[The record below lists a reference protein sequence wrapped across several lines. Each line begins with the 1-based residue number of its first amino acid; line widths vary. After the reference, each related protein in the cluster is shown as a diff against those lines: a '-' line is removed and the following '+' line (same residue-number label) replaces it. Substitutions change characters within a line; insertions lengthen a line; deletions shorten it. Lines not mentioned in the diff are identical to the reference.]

1 MKGSKILLTMLK
13 EYDVEYVFGLPGETT
28 LPLYVDWLEFRD
40 VGHVMF
46 RDERNACFAADG
58 YARVSYKPGVCEA
71 PSAGVAHIL
80 PAIVEAY
87 ASSLPMI
94 AITTDT
100 PLHLEKR
107 NMLTGIN
114 QTALFTGITK
124 ETLTVLRSQDIP
136 FTIRRA
142 FRLATCGKPGP
153 VHIRI
158 PVNVLEEDV
167 EVSDLYAQKEFTKYP
182 GHRFTAEEDMIMKA
196 VELLLSSEKPV
207 IVCGQGVLYSQAW
220 DEIIEL
226 AELLNIPVG
235 TTITGKGS
243 FPETHPLSIGVI
255 GSRGGTSFSNEI
267 LKNAELVFYIGCNT
281 DYAATN
287 SWTLPP
293 KDTKII
299 HLDISEAEV
308 GNNLKTEVSLI
319 GDAKTTLKLMIKI
332 LKTKIGKGTV
342 RSRLI
347 EELKEMKAMFEEK
360 IAPHITSNEH
370 PPNPIKII
378 KTLEKLLPKNHI
390 LTCDAGISAIYT
402 AAFLKIKEAGR
413 KILFNYSM
421 GALGYA
427 VPAAIGAYLAKPKS
441 TIIAL
446 TGDGSFGF
454 TVGEFETITRLNA
467 NVKIILFNNQSYG
480 WIRASILFKYG
491 PKYFETDF
499 KNIDYTK
506 IAEGFGLNTS
516 KLEDPKEVERKLK
529 ELIKYEGPM
538 LLEIPALPE
547 DKLTPPVPS
556 WIEEAKKIGIKFIY

>member
-1 MKGSKILLTMLK
+1 MRGSKILLTMLR

-28 LPLYVDWLEFRD
+28 LPLYVDWLEFEGVR
-40 VGHVMF
+40 HVMF

-71 PSAGVAHIL
+71 PSAGAAHIL

-87 ASSLPMI
+87 ASSLPII

-107 NMLTGIN
+107 NMLTAFN
-114 QTALFTGITK
+114 QTALFSGITK
-124 ETLTVLRSQDIP
+124 ETLTVLRAQDIP

-142 FRLATCGKPGP
+142 FRLATSGRPGP

-167 EVSDLYAQKEFTKYP
+167 EVSDLYAQKEFSKYP
-182 GHRFTAEEDMIMKA
+182 GHRFTAEEGSVMKA
-196 VELLLSSEKPV
+196 VELLLSSEKPI

-235 TTITGKGS
+235 TTITGKGG

-267 LKNAELVFYIGCNT
+267 LKNADLVFYVGCNT

-299 HLDISEAEV
+299 HLDISEMEV

-319 GDAKTTLKLMIKI
+319 GDAKATLKLMIKI
-332 LKTKIGKGTV
+332 LKTKISKETV

-347 EELKEMKAMFEEK
+347 EELKEMKAEFEEK
-360 IAPHITSNEH
+360 ITPHITSNEH
-370 PPNPIKII
+370 PPNPVKII
-378 KTLEKLLPKNHI
+378 KTLEKLLPEDYI
-390 LTCDAGISAIYT
+390 LTCDPGVSAIYT

-413 KILFNYSM
+413 KVLFNYSM

-427 VPAAIGAYLAKPKS
+427 VPAAIGAYLAKPSS

-467 NVKIILFNNQSYG
+467 NLKIILFNNQSYG

-491 PKYFETDF
+491 PKYFETEF

-506 IAEGFGLNTS
+506 IAEGFGLKAS
-516 KLEDPKEVERKLK
+516 KLEDPKEVEKKLK
-529 ELIKYEGPM
+529 ELLTSEGPT
-538 LLEIPALPE
+538 LLEIPTLPE
-547 DKLTPPVPS
+547 DKLTPPVPQ
-556 WIEEAKKIGIKFIY
+556 WIEEAKKMGIKFIY

>member
-1 MKGSKILLTMLK
+1 VKGSRILLTMLR

-28 LPLYVDWLEFRD
+28 LPLYVEWLEFKD

-58 YARVSYKPGVCEA
+58 YARVSYKPGICEA
-71 PSAGVAHIL
+71 PSAGAAHIL

-87 ASSLPMI
+87 ASSLPII

-107 NMLTGIN
+107 NMLTGFN
-114 QTALFTGITK
+114 QTAIFNGVTK
-124 ETLTVLRSQDIP
+124 ETLTVLRAQDIP

-142 FRLATCGKPGP
+142 FRIATCGKPGP

-158 PVNVLEEDV
+158 PVNVLEEDA
-167 EVSDLYAQKEFTKYP
+167 EVSDLYGQRGFSRYP
-182 GHRFTAEEDMIMKA
+182 GQRFTAEEDMVLKA
-196 VELLLSSEKPV
+196 VELLLSSEKPI

-267 LKNAELVFYIGCNT
+267 LKNADLVFYVGCNT

-293 KDTKII
+293 KDVKII

-308 GNNLKTEVSLI
+308 GNNLRMEIPLI
-319 GDAKTTLKLMIKI
+319 GDAKSTLKLMMKI
-332 LKTKIGKGTV
+332 LKTKMIKGAA
-342 RSRLI
+342 RSGLL
-347 EELKEMKAMFEEK
+347 EELREKRARFEEG
-360 IAPHITSNEH
+360 IAPNITSKEY
-370 PPNPIKII
+370 PPNPIRII
-378 KTLEKLLPKNHI
+378 KTLENMLPKDYI
-390 LTCDAGISAIYT
+390 ITCDAGVSAIYT
-402 AAFLKIKEAGR
+402 ATFLKVKEAGR
-413 KILFNYSM
+413 RILFNYSM

-454 TVGEFETITRLNA
+454 TVGEYETLARLNA

-491 PKYFETDF
+491 PKYFETEF
-499 KNIDYTK
+499 KNVDYVK
-506 IAEGFGLNTS
+506 IAEGFGLKASRIEDTREIEGKLRELLTS
-516 KLEDPKEVERKLK
+516 
-529 ELIKYEGPM
+529 EGPM
-538 LLEIPALPE
+538 LLEIPTLPE

-556 WIEEAKKIGIKFIY
+556 WAEEAKKMGIRFTY